1 MDARLHASL
10 GTLVAVLTAG
20 LLLGVEHTGARA
32 QAYPVKPVRVIVA
45 NAPGSLNDTVARLVF
60 TRVGEVLGQQFIVD
74 NRPGAGSNLGAEL
87 AVKAPADGYTLLL
100 ISASYTVNPSVYK
113 LSFDP
118 LNDITPII
126 QISGGPYVVA
136 IHPSLPAKTLAEFVE
151 LVKKQPDKYSYGSS
165 GTGSI
170 MHVASEYFL
179 DAAKIKVVHIPYKG
193 TGPAVQDTL
202 GGQVQLVFGAVPV
215 TLPHVKA
222 GRLRALAVTTDKRIA
237 AAPDLPT
244 VAESGYPGY
253 EVTNWHGLVGPKG
266 LPRDIVAR
274 LNKEIGEVVKGD
286 DMKKNLAADGL
297 EPAGG
302 SPERFGEILKNEMAR
317 WAKVVQQ
324 AGIKVE

>member
-1 MDARLHASL
+1 MTRILAFIACSL
-10 GTLVAVLTAG
+10 FPILAF
-20 LLLGVEHTGARA
+20 A
-32 QAYPVKPVRVIVA
+32 QAYPAKPVRIIVPF
-45 NAPGSLNDTVARLVF
+45 APGGGSDLAGRLVAAKL
-60 TRVGEVLGQQFIVD
+60 TERMGAQFIVE

-118 LNDITPII
+118 MNDITPII
-126 QISGGPYVVA
+126 QISGGPYVIAV
-136 IHPSLPAKTLAEFVE
+136 HPSVRANTLAE
-151 LVKKQPDKYSYGSS
+151 LVQLAKKEPEKLAYGSS
-165 GTGSI
+165 GNGSI

-179 DAAKIKVVHIPYKG
+179 DSAKIKVLHIPYKG
-193 TGPAVQDTL
+193 TGPAVADTI

-266 LPRDIVAR
+266 LPRDIVER
-274 LNKEIGEVVKGD
+274 LNREIGQVVLGE

-302 SPERFGEILKNEMAR
+302 SPARFGEILKNEMAR
-317 WAKVVQQ
+317 WGKVVQQ
-324 AGIKVE
+324 AKIRID

>member
-1 MDARLHASL
+1 MTRILAFIACSL
-10 GTLVAVLTAG
+10 FPILAV
-20 LLLGVEHTGARA
+20 A
-32 QAYPVKPVRVIVA
+32 QAYPAKPVRIIVPF
-45 NAPGSLNDTVARLVF
+45 APGGGSDLAGRLVAAKL
-60 TRVGEVLGQQFIVD
+60 TERMGAQFIVE

-118 LNDITPII
+118 MNDITPII
-126 QISGGPYVVA
+126 QISGGPYVIAV
-136 IHPSLPAKTLAEFVE
+136 HPSVRANTLAE
-151 LVKKQPDKYSYGSS
+151 LVQLAKKEPEKLAYGSS
-165 GTGSI
+165 GNGSI

-179 DAAKIKVVHIPYKG
+179 DSAKIKVLHIPYKG
-193 TGPAVQDTL
+193 TGPAVADTI

-266 LPRDIVAR
+266 LPRDIVER
-274 LNKEIGEVVKGD
+274 LNREIGQVVLGE

-302 SPERFGEILKNEMAR
+302 SPARFGEILKNEMAR
-317 WAKVVQQ
+317 WGKVVQQ
-324 AGIKVE
+324 AKIRID

>member
-1 MDARLHASL
+1 MRKLLA
-10 GTLVAVLTAG
+10 
-20 LLLGVEHTGARA
+20 LLLAAPLLGALLPVFA
-32 QAYPVKPVRVIVA
+32 QSYPAKPVRIIVPF
-45 NAPGSLNDTVARLVF
+45 APGGGSDLAGRLVAAKLSE
-60 TRVGEVLGQQFIVD
+60 RMGGQFIVD

-118 LNDITPII
+118 INDITPII

-136 IHPSLPAKTLAEFVE
+136 IHPSVPANNLAEFVA

-274 LNKEIGEVVKGD
+274 LNKEIGEVVKGE

-302 SPERFGEILKNEMAR
+302 SPERFGEILRNEMAR

>member
-1 MDARLHASL
+1 MRNLLLAVA
-10 GTLVAVLTAG
+10 LVAPLVAF
-20 LLLGVEHTGARA
+20 A
-32 QAYPVKPVRVIVA
+32 QSYPAKPVRIIVPF
-45 NAPGSLNDTVARLVF
+45 APGGGSDLAGRLVAAKL
-60 TRVGEVLGQQFIVD
+60 TERMGAQFIVE

-118 LNDITPII
+118 MNDITPII

-136 IHPSLPAKTLAEFVE
+136 VHPSVPANSLAEFVA
-151 LVKKQPDKYSYGSS
+151 LVKKQPDKYAYGSS
-165 GTGSI
+165 GNGSI

-179 DAAKIKVVHIPYKG
+179 DSAKIKVLHVPYKG
-193 TGPAVQDTL
+193 TGPAVQDTI

-215 TLPHVKA
+215 TLPHVKS
-222 GRLRALAVTTDKRIA
+222 GRLRALAVTTSKRLA

-244 VAESGYPGY
+244 VEEAGYPGY
-253 EVTNWHGLVGPKG
+253 EVTNWHGLLGPKG
-266 LPRDIVAR
+266 LPRDIVER
-274 LNKEIGEVVKGD
+274 LNREIGEVVKSD
-286 DMKKNLAADGL
+286 EMKKNLTAEGL

-302 SPERFGEILKNEMAR
+302 SPERFGQILKSEMTR
-317 WAKVVQQ
+317 WAKVVKQ

>member
-1 MDARLHASL
+1 MRK
-10 GTLVAVLTAG
+10 
-20 LLLGVEHTGARA
+20 LLLAALFAAPLIAFA
-32 QAYPVKPVRVIVA
+32 QSYPAKPVRIIVPF
-45 NAPGSLNDTVARLVF
+45 APGGGSDLAGRLVAAKL
-60 TRVGEVLGQQFIVD
+60 TERMGGQFIVE
-74 NRPGAGSNLGAEL
+74 NRPGAGSNLGAEI
-87 AVKAPADGYTLLL
+87 AVKSPPDGYTLLL

-118 LNDITPII
+118 INDITPII

-136 IHPSLPAKTLAEFVE
+136 VHPSVKANSLSEFIE
-151 LVKKQPDKYSYGSS
+151 LVKKDPGKYAYGSS
-165 GTGSI
+165 GNGSI

-179 DAAKIKVVHIPYKG
+179 DAAKIKVLHIPYKG
-193 TGPAVQDTL
+193 TGPAVQDTI

-222 GRLRALAVTTDKRIA
+222 GRLRALAVTTSKRIA

-244 VAESGYPGY
+244 VEEVGFPGY

-266 LPRDIVAR
+266 LPRDIVER

-302 SPERFGEILKNEMAR
+302 TAARFGEILKTEMVR

>member
-1 MDARLHASL
+1 
-10 GTLVAVLTAG
+10 
-20 LLLGVEHTGARA
+20 
-32 QAYPVKPVRVIVA
+32 
-45 NAPGSLNDTVARLVF
+45 
-60 TRVGEVLGQQFIVD
+60 
-74 NRPGAGSNLGAEL
+74 
-87 AVKAPADGYTLLL
+87 
-100 ISASYTVNPSVYK
+100 
-113 LSFDP
+113 
-118 LNDITPII
+118 
-126 QISGGPYVVA
+126 
-136 IHPSLPAKTLAEFVE
+136 
-151 LVKKQPDKYSYGSS
+151 
-165 GTGSI
+165 
-170 MHVASEYFL
+170 
-179 DAAKIKVVHIPYKG
+179 
-193 TGPAVQDTL
+193 
-202 GGQVQLVFGAVPV
+202 VFGAVPV

-274 LNKEIGEVVKGD
+274 LNKEIGEVVKGE

-302 SPERFGEILKNEMAR
+302 SPERFGEILRNEMAR

>member
-1 MDARLHASL
+1 MR
-10 GTLVAVLTAG
+10 TLLAALLAAPIVAF
-20 LLLGVEHTGARA
+20 A
-32 QAYPVKPVRVIVA
+32 QSYPAKPVRIIVPF
-45 NAPGSLNDTVARLVF
+45 APGGGSDLAGRLVAAKLSE
-60 TRVGEVLGQQFIVD
+60 RMGGQFIVD

-87 AVKAPADGYTLLL
+87 AVKAAPDGYTLLL

-118 LNDITPII
+118 MNDITPII

-136 IHPSLPAKTLAEFVE
+136 VHPSVPANTLAEFVA
-151 LVKKQPDKYSYGSS
+151 LVKKQPEKYAYGSS
-165 GTGSI
+165 GNGSI

-179 DAAKIKVVHIPYKG
+179 DAAKIKVLHIPYKG
-193 TGPAVQDTL
+193 TGPAVQDTI

-222 GRLRALAVTTDKRIA
+222 GRLRALAVTTNRRIA

-244 VAESGYPGY
+244 VEEVGYPGY

-266 LPRDIVAR
+266 MPREIVER
-274 LNKEIGEVVKGD
+274 LNREIGEVVKGD
-286 DMKKNLAADGL
+286 EMKKNLTAEGL

-302 SPERFGEILKNEMAR
+302 TPERFGQILKSEMAR

-324 AGIKVE
+324 AGIKID

>member
-1 MDARLHASL
+1 MRKMLAALLAAP
-10 GTLVAVLTAG
+10 LVAF
-20 LLLGVEHTGARA
+20 A
-32 QAYPVKPVRVIVA
+32 QSYPAKPVRIIVPF
-45 NAPGSLNDTVARLVF
+45 APGGGSDLAGRLVAAKLSE
-60 TRVGEVLGQQFIVD
+60 RLGTQFIVE
-74 NRPGAGSNLGAEL
+74 NRPGAGSNLGAEI
-87 AVKAPADGYTLLL
+87 AVKSPPDGYTLLL

-113 LSFDP
+113 LTFDP

-136 IHPSLPAKTLAEFVE
+136 VHPSVPANTLAEFVA
-151 LVKKQPDKYSYGSS
+151 LVKKQPDKYAYGSS
-165 GTGSI
+165 GSGSI

-179 DAAKIKVVHIPYKG
+179 DAAKIKVLHIPYKG
-193 TGPAVQDTL
+193 TGPAVADTI

-266 LPRDIVAR
+266 LPRDIVER
-274 LNKEIGEVVKGD
+274 LNREIGEVVKGEE
-286 DMKKNLAADGL
+286 MKKNLAADGL

-302 SPERFGEILKNEMAR
+302 SPARFGEILKNEMVR
-317 WAKVVQQ
+317 WAKVVRQ
-324 AGIKVE
+324 AGIKVD

>member
-1 MDARLHASL
+1 M
-10 GTLVAVLTAG
+10 GT
-20 LLLGVEHTGARA
+20 
-32 QAYPVKPVRVIVA
+32 
-45 NAPGSLNDTVARLVF
+45 
-60 TRVGEVLGQQFIVD
+60 QFIVE
-74 NRPGAGSNLGAEL
+74 NRPGAGSNLGAEI
-87 AVKAPADGYTLLL
+87 AVKSPPDGYTLLL

-113 LSFDP
+113 LTFDP

-136 IHPSLPAKTLAEFVE
+136 VHPSVPANTLAEFVA
-151 LVKKQPDKYSYGSS
+151 LVKKQPDKYAYGSS
-165 GTGSI
+165 GSGSI

-179 DAAKIKVVHIPYKG
+179 DAAKIKVLHIPYKG
-193 TGPAVQDTL
+193 TGPAVADTI

-266 LPRDIVAR
+266 LPRDIVER
-274 LNKEIGEVVKGD
+274 LNREIGEVVKGEE
-286 DMKKNLAADGL
+286 MKKNLAADGL

-302 SPERFGEILKNEMAR
+302 SPARFGEILKNEMVR
-317 WAKVVQQ
+317 WAKVVRQ
-324 AGIKVE
+324 AGIKVD

>member
-1 MDARLHASL
+1 MRI
-10 GTLVAVLTAG
+10 
-20 LLLGVEHTGARA
+20 LLAALLAAPLIACA
-32 QAYPVKPVRVIVA
+32 QSYPSKPVRIIVPF
-45 NAPGSLNDTVARLVF
+45 APGGGSDLAGRLVAAKLSERMG
-60 TRVGEVLGQQFIVD
+60 TQFIVE
-74 NRPGAGSNLGAEL
+74 NRPGAGSNLGAEI
-87 AVKAPADGYTLLL
+87 AVKAPPDGYTLLL

-113 LSFDP
+113 LTFDP
-118 LNDITPII
+118 INDITPII

-136 IHPSLPAKTLAEFVE
+136 IHPSVPASNLKEFVE
-151 LVKKQPDKYSYGSS
+151 YARKQPEKLAYGSS
-165 GTGSI
+165 GSGSI

-179 DAAKIKVVHIPYKG
+179 DAAKIKVLHIPYKG
-193 TGPAVQDTL
+193 TGPAVADTI

-274 LNKEIGEVVKGD
+274 LNREIGEVVKGEE
-286 DMKKNLAADGL
+286 MKKNLAADGL

-302 SPERFGEILKNEMAR
+302 SPERFGQILKNEMAR

-324 AGIKVE
+324 AGIKAD

>member
-1 MDARLHASL
+1 MRKMLAALLAAP
-10 GTLVAVLTAG
+10 LVAF
-20 LLLGVEHTGARA
+20 A
-32 QAYPVKPVRVIVA
+32 QSYPAKPVRIIVPF
-45 NAPGSLNDTVARLVF
+45 APGGGSDLAGRLVAAKLSERMG
-60 TRVGEVLGQQFIVD
+60 TQFIVE
-74 NRPGAGSNLGAEL
+74 NRPGAGSNLGAEI
-87 AVKAPADGYTLLL
+87 AVKSPPDGYTLLL

-113 LSFDP
+113 LTFDP

-136 IHPSLPAKTLAEFVE
+136 VHPSVPANTVAEFVA
-151 LVKKQPDKYSYGSS
+151 LVKKQPDKYAYGSS
-165 GTGSI
+165 GSGSI

-179 DAAKIKVVHIPYKG
+179 DAAKIKVLHIPYKG
-193 TGPAVQDTL
+193 TGPAVADTI

-266 LPRDIVAR
+266 LPRDIVER
-274 LNKEIGEVVKGD
+274 LNREIGEVVKGEE
-286 DMKKNLAADGL
+286 MKKNLAADGL

-302 SPERFGEILKNEMAR
+302 SPARFGEILKNEMVR
-317 WAKVVQQ
+317 WAKVVRQ
-324 AGIKVE
+324 AGIKVD